1 MTRTL
6 RARRPT
12 LLPMLAPALALAGAL
27 AGAAAALPARAADL
41 VRHAP
46 GKLPIASAIEVPPGY
61 TTIYL
66 SGMGADPLDKSLG
79 PTQTTLAAYGDTET
93 QVNSAL
99 TKIQTALAGLHLSM
113 ADVVQMH
120 VYLAADPK
128 LGRIDFAGMMKSYTR
143 FFGTASQPNLPTRSA
158 FQVAGLA
165 NPGWLVEIEV
175 TAVRR

>member
-1 MTRTL
+1 MSLMTRTL
-6 RARRPT
+6 RAYRH
-12 LLPMLAPALALAGAL
+12 LALPAALLL
-27 AGAAAALPARAADL
+27 AGAASVPPARADDL
-41 VRHAP
+41 VRHAT
-46 GKLPIASAIEVPPGY
+46 GKFPIASAIEVPPGY

-79 PTQTTLAAYGDTET
+79 PMQTTLAAYGDTAT
-93 QVNSAL
+93 QVRSAL
-99 TKIQTALAGLHLSM
+99 TKIQTALAGLHLTM

-128 LGRIDFAGMMKSYTR
+128 LGRIDFAGMMKSYTQ
-143 FFGTASQPNLPTRSA
+143 FFGTAAQPNLPTRSA

-175 TAVRR
+175 TAVRK

>member
-1 MTRTL
+1 M
-6 RARRPT
+6 RR
-12 LLPMLAPALALAGAL
+12 AGAGL
-27 AGAAAALPARAADL
+27 ATRERAQAQTPGAI
-41 VRHAP
+41 VRHAT
-46 GKLPIASAIEVPPGY
+46 GKFPIASAIEVPPGY

-79 PTQTTLAAYGDTET
+79 PMQTTIAAYGDTAT
-93 QVNSAL
+93 QVKSAL
-99 TKIQTALAGLHLSM
+99 TKIQAALAELHLTM

-128 LGRIDFAGMMKSYTR
+128 LGKIDFAGMMKSYTQ
-143 FFGTASQPNLPTRSA
+143 FFGTAAQPDLPTRSA